1 MSELRK
7 DPIMS
12 RWVIISP
19 DRGKRP
25 MDFPMRAARTFK
37 GGFCPFCPGNESK
50 TPPEVFAYR
59 AQGTAPN
66 STGWSVRVVPNRY
79 PALTIEEDMTRE
91 GEGIYDKMSGVGAHE
106 VIIETPNHE
115 QTYTSMSTADIENV
129 FRAFQARIADLK
141 RDHRFRYFMLFK
153 NHGESA
159 GASLEHC
166 HSQIIALPIV
176 PKRVMEEL
184 NGAAS
189 YFNYKERCIFCDIIR
204 QDMVVSQQERV
215 VCFND
220 SFVALAPFASR
231 FPYEVWILP
240 RRHAH
245 HFEEITGRDLG
256 GLATLFQQLMQRMEG
271 LLQNP
276 DYNFI
281 LHNAPIGNEA
291 RDYYHWHL
299 EIFPK
304 LTHVAGFEWGS
315 GFYINPTPPEL
326 AAELLRDF
334 DLDSYLQGQEETY
347 ASAGAI

>member
-7 DPIMS
+7 DPILS

-25 MDFPMRAARTFK
+25 MDFPKRVGKKFQ

-50 TPPEVFAYR
+50 TPPEVLAYR
-59 AQGTAPN
+59 SSGAGPN
-66 STGWSVRVVPNRY
+66 SPGWSLRVVPNRY
-79 PALTIEEDMTRE
+79 PALMVEEDLTRE
-91 GEGIYDKMSGVGAHE
+91 GEGIYDRMSGMGAHE
-106 VIIETPNHE
+106 VIIETPEHD
-115 QTYTSMSTADIENV
+115 QTYTSMFPGAIEDV
-129 FRAFQARIADLK
+129 FRAFQARILDLK
-141 RDHRFRYFMLFK
+141 KDHRFRYFMIFK
-153 NHGESA
+153 NQGESA

-166 HSQIIALPIV
+166 HSQLIALPIV

-184 NGAAS
+184 QGAIS

-204 QDMVVSQQERV
+204 QDMVVSQQERI
-215 VCFND
+215 VCFNN
-220 SFVALAPFASR
+220 SFVALAPFAAR
-231 FPYEVWILP
+231 FPFEVWILP
-240 RRHAH
+240 RHHAH
-245 HFEEITGRDLG
+245 HFEEITTQGLG
-256 GLATLFQQLMQRMEG
+256 ELANLFQQVMQRLEG
-271 LLQNP
+271 LLNNP
-276 DYNFI
+276 DYNLI

-291 RDYYHWHL
+291 GEYYHWHL

-326 AAELLRDF
+326 AAQLLRDF
-334 DLDSYLQGQEETY
+334 DLDAYLQDQEKY